1 MKITIEMIK
10 ELRQET
16 QAGIT
21 NCKKALEET
30 NGDIESAINLLK
42 EKGLFY
48 HKKNKTKDIVEG
60 LTNVVVKNN
69 KAILYELN
77 AETDFVVQN
86 KNFMELYNQLENIL
100 LEADSSIQNLKD
112 FLKYQW
118 NGQSVEELISQKSF
132 IIKEQIVLSR
142 IQIIYKK
149 DDEGFGFYKHQGG
162 KISALV
168 HLTKSSADVEE
179 HMPVHIVGMK
189 PKFLSKE
196 LIDMNFLNKEKEILL
211 EQLKEKN
218 SHKPLKDELLNKIV
232 ENKFNTLIEQ
242 TCLLEQPFYM
252 ESNQKVKEYLNQN
265 KTDIINYYYFEVGKK

>member
-10 ELRQET
+10 ELRQKT

-30 NGDIESAINLLK
+30 NGDIESAINFLK

-48 HKKNKTKDIVEG
+48 YKKNKTKDIAEG

-86 KNFMELYNQLENIL
+86 KNFMDLYYQLENIL
-100 LEADSSIQNLKD
+100 LEADSSIKHLKD
-112 FLKYQW
+112 FLKYKW

-132 IIKEQIVLSR
+132 IIKEQIFLSR

-149 DDEGFGFYKHQGG
+149 DEEGFGFYKHQGG

-168 HLTKSSADVEE
+168 HLTKSSSDVEE

-196 LIDMNFLNKEKEILL
+196 LIDINFLNKEKEILL

-252 ESNQKVKEYLNQN
+252 DSNKKVKEYLIQN

>member
-30 NGDIESAINLLK
+30 NGDIKSAINLLK

-118 NGQSVEELISQKSF
+118 NDQSVEELISQKSF

-149 DDEGFGFYKHQGG
+149 DEEGFGFYKHQGG

>member
-10 ELRQET
+10 ELRQKT

-30 NGDIESAINLLK
+30 NGDIESAINFLK

-48 HKKNKTKDIVEG
+48 HKKNKTKDILEG

-149 DDEGFGFYKHQGG
+149 DEEGFGFYKHQGG

-179 HMPVHIVGMK
+179 HIPVHIVGMK

-196 LIDMNFLNKEKEILL
+196 LIDINFLNKEKEILL

-242 TCLLEQPFYM
+242 NCLLEQPFYM
-252 ESNQKVKEYLNQN
+252 ESNQKVKEYLIQN